1 MVSTELPTF
10 PAVVRGKVLHMRRK
24 PWNHGLSFT
33 TYEWLLDLDQPLPT
47 SPLARVLPKD
57 HFGGKSPSVRAA
69 VETFARE
76 HGASIEPGDRVIML
90 ASARSVGYVF
100 NPLSVYWCLDAGN
113 DIRWAILE
121 IHNTYGERHAH
132 VIHPDAQGRVVIAK
146 EFYVSPFFEIR
157 GEYHVRL
164 ILDAH
169 HVHASVNL
177 HQDDE
182 LVFSASFSGTPLP
195 ATRSNLLLAAIR
207 TPFASY
213 QTMVRIR
220 AHGIWLWL
228 RRLPVIKRP
237 AHKEQVG
244 MS

>member
-10 PAVVRGKVLHMRRK
+10 PAIVRGKVLHNRRK
-24 PWNHGLSFT
+24 PFQHGLTFK
-33 TYEWLLDLDQPLPT
+33 TYEWLLDLDQPMPNSVFASFLPE
-47 SPLARVLPKD
+47 D
-57 HFGGKSPSVRAA
+57 HFGGKSASLRDA

-76 HGASIEPGDRVIML
+76 HGASIERGDRVIML
-90 ASARSVGYVF
+90 ATARSIGYVF

-113 DIRWAILE
+113 DVRWAILE

-132 VIHPDAQGRVVIAK
+132 VIYPDAQGRVVIAK

-164 ILDAH
+164 ILDSH
-169 HVHASVNL
+169 HVHTSVNL
-177 HQDDE
+177 HQDNE
-182 LVFSASFSGTPLP
+182 LIFTASFSGTPVP
-195 ATRSNLLLAAIR
+195 ATRLNLLRAAVR

-213 QTMVRIR
+213 QTMVRIK

-228 RRLPVIKRP
+228 RRLPVIRRP
-237 AHKEQVG
+237 EHKEQVG

>member
-10 PAVVRGKVLHMRRK
+10 PAIVRGKVLHNRRK
-24 PWNHGLSFT
+24 PFQHGLTFK
-33 TYEWLLDLDQPLPT
+33 TYEWLLDLDQPLPN
-47 SPLARVLPKD
+47 SVFASFLPED
-57 HFGGKSPSVRAA
+57 HFGGKSASLRDA

-76 HGASIEPGDRVIML
+76 HGASIERGDRVIML
-90 ASARSVGYVF
+90 ATARSIGYVF

-113 DIRWAILE
+113 DVRWAILE

-132 VIHPDAQGRVVIAK
+132 VIYPDAQGRVVIAK

-164 ILDAH
+164 ILDSH
-169 HVHASVNL
+169 HVHTSVNL
-177 HQDDE
+177 HQDNE
-182 LVFSASFSGTPLP
+182 LIFTANFSGTPVP
-195 ATRSNLLLAAIR
+195 ATRTNFLRAAVR

-213 QTMVRIR
+213 QTMVRIK

-237 AHKEQVG
+237 EHKEQVG

>member
-10 PAVVRGKVLHMRRK
+10 PAIVRGKVLHNRRK
-24 PWNHGLSFT
+24 PFQHGLTFK
-33 TYEWLLDLDQPLPT
+33 TYEWLLDLDQPLPN
-47 SPLARVLPKD
+47 SVFASFLPED
-57 HFGGKSPSVRAA
+57 HFGGKSASLRDA

-76 HGASIEPGDRVIML
+76 HGASIERGDRVIML
-90 ASARSVGYVF
+90 ATARSIGYVF

-113 DIRWAILE
+113 DVRWAILE

-132 VIHPDAQGRVVIAK
+132 VIYPDAQGRVVIAK

-164 ILDAH
+164 ILDSH

-177 HQDDE
+177 HQDNE
-182 LVFSASFSGTPLP
+182 LIFTASFSGTPVP
-195 ATRSNLLLAAIR
+195 ATRLNLLRAAVR

-213 QTMVRIR
+213 QTMIRIK

-228 RRLPVIKRP
+228 RRLPVIRRP
-237 AHKEQVG
+237 EHKEQVG

>member
-1 MVSTELPTF
+1 MSTELPTF
-10 PAVVRGKVLHMRRK
+10 PAIVRGKVLHNRRK
-24 PWNHGLSFT
+24 PFQHGLTFK
-33 TYEWLLDLDQPLPT
+33 TYEWLLDLDQPLPN
-47 SPLARVLPKD
+47 SAFARFLPED
-57 HFGGKSPSVRAA
+57 HFGGKSASLRDA

-90 ASARSVGYVF
+90 ATARSIGYVF

-132 VIHPDAQGRVVIAK
+132 VIYPDAHGRVVIAK

-195 ATRSNLLLAAIR
+195 ATRSNLVRAALR

>member
-10 PAVVRGKVLHMRRK
+10 PAIVRGKVLHNRRK
-24 PWNHGLSFT
+24 PFQHGLTFK
-33 TYEWLLDLDQPLPT
+33 TYEWLLDLDQPLPN
-47 SPLARVLPKD
+47 SVFASFLPED
-57 HFGGKSPSVRAA
+57 HFGGKSASLRDA

-76 HGASIEPGDRVIML
+76 HGASIERGDRVIML
-90 ASARSVGYVF
+90 ATARSIGYVF

-113 DIRWAILE
+113 DVRWAILE

-132 VIHPDAQGRVVIAK
+132 VIYPDAQGRVVIAK

-164 ILDAH
+164 ILDSH
-169 HVHASVNL
+169 HVHTSVNL
-177 HQDDE
+177 HQDNE
-182 LVFSASFSGTPLP
+182 LIFTASFSGTPVP
-195 ATRSNLLLAAIR
+195 ATRLNLLRAAVR

-213 QTMVRIR
+213 QTMVRIK

-228 RRLPVIKRP
+228 RRLPVIRRP
-237 AHKEQVG
+237 EHKEQVG

>member
-1 MVSTELPTF
+1 MVSTELPAF
-10 PAVVRGKVLHMRRK
+10 PAIVRGKVLHNRRK
-24 PWNHGLSFT
+24 PFGHGLSFK
-33 TYEWLLDLDQPLPT
+33 TYEWLVDLNQPLPN
-47 SPLARVLPKD
+47 SVFARFLPSD
-57 HFGGKSPSVRAA
+57 HFGGGNTSLRAA
-69 VETFARE
+69 AETFARE
-76 HGASIEPGDRVIML
+76 HGASIEPGDRLIML

-100 NPLSVYWCLDAGN
+100 NPLSVYWCLDAAN
-113 DIRWAILE
+113 KVRWAILE

-132 VIHPDAQGRVVIAK
+132 VIHPDEQGRVVIAK

-177 HQDDE
+177 HQDGE
-182 LVFSASFSGTPLP
+182 LIFTASFSGTPVP
-195 ATRSNLLLAAIR
+195 ATRRNVLRSAVR

-220 AHGIWLWL
+220 VHGIWLWL

-237 AHKEQVG
+237 EHKEQVG
-244 MS
+244 LS

>member
-10 PAVVRGKVLHMRRK
+10 PAIVRGKVLHNRRK
-24 PWNHGLSFT
+24 PFQHGLSFK
-33 TYEWLLDLDQPLPT
+33 TYEWLLDLDQPLPN
-47 SPLARVLPKD
+47 SVFASFLAED
-57 HFGGKSPSVRAA
+57 HFGGKSASLRDA

-76 HGASIEPGDRVIML
+76 HGASIERGDRVIML
-90 ASARSVGYVF
+90 ATARSIGYVF

-113 DIRWAILE
+113 DVRWAILE

-132 VIHPDAQGRVVIAK
+132 VIYPDAQGRVVIAK

-164 ILDAH
+164 ILDSH

-177 HQDDE
+177 HQDNE
-182 LVFSASFSGTPLP
+182 LIFTASFSGTPVP
-195 ATRSNLLLAAIR
+195 ATRLNLLRAAVR

-213 QTMVRIR
+213 QTMVRIK

-228 RRLPVIKRP
+228 RRLPVIRRP
-237 AHKEQVG
+237 EHKEQVG